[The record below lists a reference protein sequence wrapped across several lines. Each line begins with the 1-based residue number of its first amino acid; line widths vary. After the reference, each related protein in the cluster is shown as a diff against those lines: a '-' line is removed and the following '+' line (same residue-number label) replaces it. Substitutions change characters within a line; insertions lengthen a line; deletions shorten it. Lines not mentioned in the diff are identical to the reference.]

1 MRGCYI
7 GAASYGPVGHS
18 PCKRTLAHGEF
29 VLSCGISDVSKERK
43 AMSARIKDAL
53 FRLLKFDPPPGRDL
67 PATIDVPVL
76 LQCSESAAHPAVTPK
91 EAPAD
96 ASMQLSMAPARIKPA
111 SDNEVVWE
119 MLKEQVQLTAREGN
133 LARCRNVHL
142 AMANHLL
149 RRNKPTR
156 ALQALCVVC
165 IFDLCGAR
173 NRDDAPAEMRK
184 TYSRYDA
191 TGAALAPW
199 LVRRVS
205 HLSRDMAL
213 SMEQIRDIF
222 LGVSTRLKIPK
233 DSRKLWAVLQ
243 LALEGGLDSDDEVRR
258 GRHIRQILE

>member
-1 MRGCYI
+1 M
-7 GAASYGPVGHS
+7 
-18 PCKRTLAHGEF
+18 
-29 VLSCGISDVSKERK
+29 SDISKERK

-53 FRLLKFDPPPGRDL
+53 LRLLKFDPPPGRDL
-67 PATIDVPVL
+67 REPIDVPVL
-76 LQCSESAAHPAVTPK
+76 LQRSESAAQTRITQD

-96 ASMQLSMAPARIKPA
+96 ASMRPSAPLSRIEQT

-165 IFDLCGAR
+165 LFDLCGAR
-173 NRDDAPAEMRK
+173 NRDDAPAEIRK
-184 TYSRYDA
+184 TYSRFDA
-191 TGAALAPW
+191 TRASLAPW
-199 LVRRVS
+199 LVTRVS
-205 HLSRDMAL
+205 HLSRDMKL
-213 SMEQIRDIF
+213 SMDQIRDIF
-222 LGVSTRLKIPK
+222 LGVSTRLKVPK
-233 DSRKLWAVLQ
+233 DPRKLWAVLQ

-258 GRHIRQILE
+258 GKRIRHILE